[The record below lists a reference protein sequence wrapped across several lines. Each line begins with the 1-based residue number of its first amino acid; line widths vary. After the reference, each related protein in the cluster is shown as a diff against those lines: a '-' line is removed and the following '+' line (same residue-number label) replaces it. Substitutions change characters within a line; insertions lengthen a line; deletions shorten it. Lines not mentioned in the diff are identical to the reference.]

1 MTTQRDYSLGEEIGH
16 SITHGIGVVFS
27 IVGLAILIVLAMQ
40 AGDPWRLASA
50 IIYGASLVLLYTVST
65 LYHSFPWPRVKRVF
79 QILDH
84 VMIFI
89 LIAGTYTPFA
99 LVTLRN
105 SGGGWLFAIV
115 WMIAVAGI
123 LIETLWPKRPQWLAM
138 VMYLGMGWLAV
149 VMVKPLLSALA
160 PPGLW
165 LLVTG
170 GLSYTVGTIAYVSKR
185 VPYLHMVWHLFVF
198 AGTLLHFLAIAI
210 YVI

>member
-1 MTTQRDYSLGEEIGH
+1 MTTKRDYSIGEEIGH

-27 IVGLAILIVLAMQ
+27 IVGSAILVVLAVQ
-40 AGDPWRLASA
+40 TGDPWRLASA
-50 IIYGASLVLLYTVST
+50 IVYGTSLVLLYTVST
-65 LYHSFPWPRVKRVF
+65 LYHSFPWPRVKKVF

-84 VMIFI
+84 AMIFI
-89 LIAGTYTPFA
+89 LIVGTYTPFT

-105 SGGGWLFAIV
+105 SGGGWFFVVV
-115 WMIAVAGI
+115 WSIALVGI
-123 LIETLWPKRPQWLAM
+123 LIETLWPKRPGWLAM
-138 VMYLGMGWLAV
+138 TMYLGMGWLAV

-160 PPGLW
+160 PPGVW
-165 LLVTG
+165 LLLAG

-198 AGTLLHFLAIAI
+198 AGTILHFLAIAI